1 WAGSSAGPMSSW
13 DGDEPATMD
22 VNDPGQEPGDSILDA
37 VNEAFEPRPQ
47 GSPPADED
55 RPDHGSDD
63 RPDHERP
70 EPPRTRQGA
79 RGGPATPRGTGP
91 SPARPAHPRRV
102 TLFSASPAERR
113 ARLEHLAT
121 RGVDTGQ
128 VEAVA
133 RVLAADPD
141 PEPRI
146 LAGRTLG
153 DLAGRGPLGPLAR
166 ALAQP

>member
-1 WAGSSAGPMSSW
+1 MSSW

-70 EPPRTRQGA
+70 EPPRTREGA
-79 RGGPATPRGTGP
+79 RGGPATPRRGGP
-91 SPARPAHPRRV
+91 APGRPAAPES
-102 TLFSASPAERR
+102 TPPESSPKQSPDGPV
-113 ARLEHLAT
+113 RLEKKK
-121 RGVDTGQ
+121 V
-128 VEAVA
+128 
-133 RVLAADPD
+133 
-141 PEPRI
+141 
-146 LAGRTLG
+146 
-153 DLAGRGPLGPLAR
+153 
-166 ALAQP
+166 